1 MSVLGKVVRAGVGRK
16 RVQTLVMVL
25 TTMAAVTA
33 CILATGLLAASQGPY
48 QRTFADQRGAHL
60 NVLYDP
66 ARASP
71 AQLAATAHAPGV
83 TASAGP
89 YPALTVQPRA
99 GDELR
104 IPPAGSLLPPV
115 TLVGRAKD
123 GPLDGLR
130 ITMGRWLAGPGEVV
144 FLDGHSPLGVGDSM
158 QFPDLPGHPVL
169 KVVGLAASP
178 SWSADGWIAP
188 EQVAGLTAPGTAPA
202 AQYLYRFAHADTDAE
217 VETDRAAL
225 AAAVPGGALSRATSY
240 RPAQTEANRTAA
252 TFVPFV
258 TAFGVLGLAMSV
270 LIIGVV
276 VSGAVSAAT
285 RRIGILKS
293 LGFTPS
299 QVARAYVGQAL
310 IPAGVGTALGVLGG
324 NLLSVP
330 VLGVAH
336 KALRGGLL
344 GIPLW
349 VDVAV
354 SAVALAAVAG
364 TALVPALRAGRL
376 RTVEALAVGRTAP
389 GARRAASRG
398 GPGRPGAS
406 GQASASGRV
415 DTSGPAGASS
425 PAGASGPVARVR
437 QFIGRLPV
445 PRALSLG
452 LATPLTRPGRSATTA
467 AAVVLGTAGVTLCV
481 GLTLSLGSFQDGLQA
496 GRSGKVVV
504 QTPIESSTKAPDHV
518 DEAAAAGA
526 IADRPGT
533 RAWYSTAPTPVAVAG
548 NTGRTAVIA
557 FTGDASWGGY
567 QLISGRW
574 FQGPG
579 EVVVATAFLRANQ
592 VRVGDTVTL
601 TDHGRS
607 TPVRIS
613 GEVLT
618 TNDQVFVDRA
628 ALAPL
633 GTAVQADTVAFQIDL
648 TPGTDAQAYADGLDD
663 AVRPLGL
670 SAEAGRQQISIVMLA
685 MNTLAGTLT
694 LLLAVVAGLGVL
706 NTVLLDTR
714 ERVHDLGVLK
724 ALGMSPRQTVG
735 MVLTSVCGSGLVAG
749 LIGVPIGILLHHQV
763 MPAMARAAGVGVPEA
778 DLTVFHPSVV
788 GPLILGGLVL
798 ALLGAL
804 LPAAWT
810 ARTRTV
816 TALRTE

>member
-1 MSVLGKVVRAGVGRK
+1 MSALGKVVRAGVGRK

-33 CILATGLLAASQGPY
+33 CILATGLLVASQGPY
-48 QRTFADQRGAHL
+48 QRSFADQHGAHL

-66 ARASP
+66 TKASP
-71 AQLAATAHAPGV
+71 AQLAATAHTPGV

-89 YPALTVQPRA
+89 YPALSVQPRA
-99 GDELR
+99 GADVR
-104 IPPAGSLLPPV
+104 IPPPGSPLPPM

-123 GPLDGLR
+123 GPMDGLR
-130 ITMGRWLAGPGEVV
+130 ITMGRWVAGPGEVV
-144 FLDGHSPLGVGDSM
+144 FLDGHSPLAVGDSL
-158 QFPDLPGHPVL
+158 QFPDLPGHPTL
-169 KVVGLAASP
+169 KVVGLATSV

-188 EQVAGLTAPGTAPA
+188 EQVAALTAPGTKPA
-202 AQYLYRFAHADTDAE
+202 AQYLYRFAHADNDTE
-217 VETDRAAL
+217 VEADRAAL
-225 AAAVPGGALSRATSY
+225 AAAVPGGALAKATSH
-240 RPAQTEANRTAA
+240 RPAQAEANRTAA

-293 LGFTPS
+293 LGFTPA

-349 VDVAV
+349 VDVV
-354 SAVALAAVAG
+354 VPAVALAAVTG

-389 GARRAASRG
+389 GARRAAARG
-398 GPGRPGAS
+398 GPVR
-406 GQASASGRV
+406 
-415 DTSGPAGASS
+415 AGA
-425 PAGASGPVARVR
+425 PGPIVR
-437 QFIGRLPV
+437 LQHLIGRLPV

-452 LATPLTRPGRSATTA
+452 LATPLTRPARSATTA
-467 AAVVLGTAGVTLCV
+467 AAVVLGTAGVALCV
-481 GLTLSLGSFQDGLQA
+481 GLTLSLGAFQDGLQA
-496 GRSGKVVV
+496 ERSSKVVV
-504 QTPIESSTKAPDHV
+504 QIPIESSTKAVDHV
-518 DEAAAAGA
+518 DEAAVAKA
-526 IADRPGT
+526 ITTRPGT
-533 RAWYSTAPTPVAVAG
+533 RAWYSSAPTPVAVAG
-548 NTGRTAVIA
+548 NTGRSAVIA
-557 FTGDASWGGY
+557 FTGDASWSGY
-567 QLISGRW
+567 QMISGRW

-579 EVVVATAFLRANQ
+579 EAVVATSFLRTNQ

-601 TDHGRS
+601 TDNGRS
-607 TPVRIS
+607 IPVRIS

-618 TNDQVFVDRA
+618 TNDLVFVDRA
-628 ALAPL
+628 TLAPL
-633 GTAVQADTVAFQIDL
+633 GTAVQTDAVGFHIDL
-648 TPGTDAQAYADGLDD
+648 TPGTDAKAYADGLDD

-670 SAEAGRQQISIVMLA
+670 SAETGGQQINIVMLA

-735 MVLTSVCGSGLVAG
+735 MVVTSVCGSGLVAG
-749 LIGVPIGILLHHQV
+749 LIGVPIGIVLHHQV

-778 DLTVFHPSVV
+778 DLTVFDPSVV

-804 LPAAWT
+804 PPATWA
-810 ARTRTV
+810 ARTRTA

>member
-1 MSVLGKVVRAGVGRK
+1 MNALSKVVRAGVGRK

-25 TTMAAVTA
+25 TTMMSVTA
-33 CILATGLLAASQGPY
+33 CILATGLLVASQGPY
-48 QRTFADQRGAHL
+48 QRSFADQHGAHL

-66 ARASP
+66 AKASP
-71 AQLAATAHAPGV
+71 AQLAATAHTPGV

-89 YPALTVQPRA
+89 YPALTVQARA
-99 GDELR
+99 GQDTE
-104 IPPAGSLLPPV
+104 IPPPGSLLPPM
-115 TLVGRAKD
+115 TLVGRAQD
-123 GPLDGLR
+123 GPMDGLR
-130 ITMGRWLAGPGEVV
+130 ITQGRWLAGPGEVV
-144 FLDGHSPLGVGDSM
+144 FLDGHSPLAIGDSM
-158 QFPDLPGHPVL
+158 TFPDLPGHPTL
-169 KVVGLAASP
+169 KVVGLAASV

-188 EQVAGLTAPGTAPA
+188 EQVPALTAPGTAPA
-202 AQYLYRFAHADTDAE
+202 LQYLYRFAHAGTDAE
-217 VETDRAAL
+217 VDADHAAL
-225 AAAVPGGALSRATSY
+225 TAAMPGGALARATSY
-240 RPAQTEANRTAA
+240 RPAQAEANRTAS

-293 LGFTPS
+293 LGFTPA

-310 IPAGVGTALGVLGG
+310 IPAGIGTALGVLGG

-330 VLGVAH
+330 VLGMAH

-349 VDVAV
+349 VDFAV
-354 SAVALAAVAG
+354 PAVALAAV
-364 TALVPALRAGRL
+364 TATTLLPALRAGRL

-389 GARRAASRG
+389 GARGTAARG
-398 GPGRPGAS
+398 EGACGGEARTGAS
-406 GQASASGRV
+406 GLV
-415 DTSGPAGASS
+415 AGI
-425 PAGASGPVARVR
+425 RR
-437 QFIGRLPV
+437 LIDRLPV
-445 PRALSLG
+445 PRTLNLG
-452 LATPLTRPGRSATTA
+452 LASPFNRPARSATTA

-481 GLTLSLGSFQDGLQA
+481 GLTLSLSAFQDGLTA
-496 GRSGKVVV
+496 EHAGKVVV
-504 QTPIESSTKAPDHV
+504 EAPIDGSVKPADHL
-518 DEAAAAGA
+518 DEAAVAKAINAG
-526 IADRPGT
+526 PGT
-533 RAWYSTAPTPVAVAG
+533 RAWYSSVPTSVAVAG
-548 NTGRTAVIA
+548 NTGRSEVIA
-557 FTGDASWGGY
+557 FSGDASWSGY
-567 QLISGRW
+567 QMISGRW

-579 EVVVATAFLRANQ
+579 EAVVGSAFLRANK
-592 VRVGDTVTL
+592 VKVGDTITL
-601 TDHGRS
+601 TDHGHS

-613 GEVLT
+613 GEMLSP
-618 TNDQVFVDRA
+618 DDLVFVDRA
-628 ALAPL
+628 ALNEL
-633 GTAVQADTVAFQIDL
+633 DSAVHTEAVGFHIDL
-648 TPGTDAQAYADGLDD
+648 APGTDAKAYADALDA

-670 SAEAGRQQISIVMLA
+670 TAEQGGTHLSIVMLA

-694 LLLAVVAGLGVL
+694 LLLVAVAGLGVL

-735 MVLTSVCGSGLVAG
+735 MVLASVCGSGLVAG
-749 LIGVPIGILLHHQV
+749 LVGVPIGIVVHHWV
-763 MPAMARAAGVGVPEA
+763 MPAMAHAAGVGVPEA
-778 DLTVFHPSVV
+778 DLAVFDPSVV

-804 LPAAWT
+804 LPATWA

>member
-33 CILATGLLAASQGPY
+33 CILATGLLVASQGPY

-60 NVLYDP
+60 NALYDP

-188 EQVAGLTAPGTAPA
+188 EQVAGLTAPGAAPA
-202 AQYLYRFAHADTDAE
+202 AQYLYRFAHAGTDAE
-217 VETDRAAL
+217 VEADRAAL
-225 AAAVPGGALSRATSY
+225 AAAVPGGALARATSY
-240 RPAQTEANRTAA
+240 RPAQAEANRTAA

-310 IPAGVGTALGVLGG
+310 IPAGAGTVLGVLGG

-330 VLGVAH
+330 VLGMAH

-398 GPGRPGAS
+398 GPG
-406 GQASASGRV
+406 
-415 DTSGPAGASS
+415 
-425 PAGASGPVARVR
+425 PAGASGPVARI
-437 QFIGRLPV
+437 QQLIGRLPV

-496 GRSGKVVV
+496 GRSGEVVV
-504 QTPIESSTKAPDHV
+504 QTPIESSTKASDHV
-518 DEAAAAGA
+518 DEGAATRA
-526 IADRPGT
+526 ITDRPGT

-618 TNDQVFVDRA
+618 TSDQVFVDRA

-633 GTAVQADTVAFQIDL
+633 GTAVQADAVAFQIDL

-670 SAEAGRQQISIVMLA
+670 SAEAGGQQISIVMLA

-735 MVLTSVCGSGLVAG
+735 MVLTSVCGSGLTAG

>member
-1 MSVLGKVVRAGVGRK
+1 MSALSKVVRAGVGRK

-25 TTMAAVTA
+25 TTMMSVTA
-33 CILATGLLAASQGPY
+33 CILATGLLVASQGPY
-48 QRTFADQRGAHL
+48 QRSFTDQHGAHL

-66 ARASP
+66 AKASP

-89 YPALTVQPRA
+89 YPALTVQARA
-99 GDELR
+99 GQGSQ
-104 IPPAGSLLPPV
+104 IPPAGSLLPPL
-115 TLVGRAKD
+115 TLVGRAQD
-123 GPLDGLR
+123 GPMDGLR
-130 ITMGRWLAGPGEVV
+130 ITQGRWLAGPGEVV
-144 FLDGHSPLGVGDSM
+144 FLDGHSPLAIGDSM
-158 QFPDLPGHPVL
+158 QFPDLPGHPTL
-169 KVVGLAASP
+169 KLVGLVASV

-188 EQVAGLTAPGTAPA
+188 EQVAGLTAPGAAPA
-202 AQYLYRFAHADTDAE
+202 LQYLYRFAHAGTDAE
-217 VETDRAAL
+217 VDADHAAL
-225 AAAVPGGALSRATSY
+225 VAAVPAGALTKSTSY
-240 RPAQTEANRTAA
+240 RPAQAEANRTAS

-293 LGFTPS
+293 LGFTPE

-310 IPAGVGTALGVLGG
+310 IPAGIGTALGVLGG

-330 VLGVAH
+330 VLGIAH

-349 VDVAV
+349 VDFAV
-354 SAVALAAVAG
+354 PAVALAAVVA

-376 RTVEALAVGRTAP
+376 RTVEALAVGRTGP
-389 GARRAASRG
+389 GAK
-398 GPGRPGAS
+398 GAS
-406 GQASASGRV
+406 ARGKA
-415 DTSGPAGASS
+415 AGGNVAGGAA
-425 PAGASGPVARVR
+425 PAGASGPVARAQR
-437 QFIGRLPV
+437 LIGRLPV
-445 PRALSLG
+445 PRSLSLG
-452 LATPLTRPGRSATTA
+452 LASPFNRPGRSATTA
-467 AAVVLGTAGVTLCV
+467 AAVLLGTAGVTLCV
-481 GLTLSLGSFQDGLQA
+481 GLTLSLSAFQDGLTA
-496 GRSGKVVV
+496 GRSGGVAV
-504 QTPIESSTKAPDHV
+504 QIPIDGSVKPTDQV
-518 DEAAAAGA
+518 DEAAVAKA
-526 IADRPGT
+526 INARPGT
-533 RAWYSTAPTPVAVAG
+533 RAWYSSVPTPVAVAG
-548 NTGRTAVIA
+548 NTGRSEVTA
-557 FTGDASWGGY
+557 FSGDASWSGY
-567 QLISGRW
+567 QMISGRW

-579 EVVVATAFLRANQ
+579 EAVVASTFLRANR
-592 VRVGDTVTL
+592 VKVGDTITL

-613 GEVLT
+613 GEVLST
-618 TNDQVFVDRA
+618 EDVVFVDRA
-628 ALAPL
+628 ALAPI
-633 GTAVQADTVAFQIDL
+633 GSPIHAEAVGFHIDL
-648 TPGTDAQAYADGLDD
+648 TPGTDAKAYADALDE

-670 SAEAGRQQISIVMLA
+670 SAEQSGPPINIVVLA

-694 LLLAVVAGLGVL
+694 LLLATVAGLGVL

-749 LIGVPIGILLHHQV
+749 LIGVPIGILVHHQV
-763 MPAMARAAGVGVPEA
+763 MPAMAHAAGVGVPEA
-778 DLTVFHPSVV
+778 DLTVFDPSVV

-804 LPAAWT
+804 LPATWA